1 MTTMSSREFN
11 QDAGKAKRLAM
22 QGPVFITEEYQK
34 ITATHRNMA
43 DMLEC
48 PESAEIDF
56 EPTPLQ
62 KTLFANV
69 DLS

>member
-1 MTTMSSREFN
+1 MI
-11 QDAGKAKRLAM
+11 KI
-22 QGPVFITEEYQK
+22 ITVGSLKERYLKEAIEEYQK

-43 DMLEC
+43 DMLGC